1 MKNCHQFH
9 WKEWRYIFPV
19 SCALIRRKEYSIEI
33 RIRSTK
39 ISKSQRKQT
48 EVKRCRSLPTKLRN
62 KLITCLNSP
71 PRSCCWTGK
80 SQSSS
85 PDGTRN
91 PSVVHDIRWAVSFNL
106 TVSALAAV
114 VSSDI
119 LTLQF
124 THKTANLDY
133 RTFSVKTIHQTSTR
147 R

>member
-9 WKEWRYIFPV
+9 WKKWRYILPV

-33 RIRSTK
+33 RIHSTK
-39 ISKSQRKQT
+39 ISTSQRKQI
-48 EVKRCRSLPTKLRN
+48 EVKWCRSLPAKLRN

-91 PSVVHDIRWAVSFNL
+91 PSVVHDIPRAVSFNL

-133 RTFSVKTIHQTSTR
+133 RTFSVKTMHSPNMH
-147 R
+147 